1 MRKRSMAVKV
11 GVFLTAILVFFIIG
25 QLWLLRFNVGR
36 AGYSFKVFFNDV
48 SGLKIDD
55 PVRVYG
61 IKKGKVANME
71 MQRKGVLVTAW
82 IEKSIDLRA
91 DVSVSIQ
98 DVAMISGT
106 KTIVLEPGIS
116 PEPWDLSKPI
126 QGRPS
131 LGLST
136 VEIGTI
142 AMQAEGLIR
151 ILKKE
156 LGEGGVALQS
166 LKASLDNLNILLKEN
181 RAGIKEMIDKG
192 TDGLDQA
199 QNLADELS
207 VTIKGLSA
215 TIDQINK
222 KEGTLGKLI
231 YDEALYNN
239 LSRASSN
246 LDSLLI
252 DIKKNPSR
260 YIHIS
265 VF

>member
-1 MRKRSMAVKV
+1 MQKRSIAVKV
-11 GVFLTAILVFFIIG
+11 GIFLTVLVVLFVVG
-25 QLWLLRFNVGR
+25 QLWLLRFNVGKK
-36 AGYSFKVFFNDV
+36 GHTIKILFNDV
-48 SGLKIDD
+48 SGLKAED
-55 PVRVYG
+55 PIWVFG
-61 IKKGKVANME
+61 IKKGKVLRIE
-71 MQRKGVLVTAW
+71 MGKNEVIVTAW

-106 KTIVLEPGIS
+106 KALVLKPGVS

-126 QGRPS
+126 QGKPS

-136 VEIGTI
+136 IEIGTI

-166 LKASLDNLNILLKEN
+166 LKASLDNLDILLREN

-192 TDGLDQA
+192 ADGLDQA
-199 QNLADELS
+199 QNLANELS

-252 DIKKNPSR
+252 DVKKNPSR